1 MESGMK
7 QSPDTEPSS
16 GAAVAVTLL
25 VLGISLN
32 TLGVVL
38 VALRGIGW
46 PGFLLML
53 AGIGILLY
61 SVYQLTVDA
70 RRGHADERSAARSK
84 RGQGG
89 DTSGNDTASPT
100 ERGTEGRDG

>member
-1 MESGMK
+1 MK
-7 QSPDTEPSS
+7 QSPGTEPSN
-16 GAAVAVTLL
+16 GAPVAVALL
-25 VLGISLN
+25 VVGISLN

-70 RRGHADERSAARSK
+70 RRGHAEERSAGRTK
-84 RGQGG
+84 GGQGG
-89 DTSGNDTASPT
+89 DTSGNDMASPN